1 MLYALTRKYPATG
14 KTGFRGGTPPQSVNL
29 PEPFMLFASDHFVC
43 LENVVCVCVCSREC
57 VYLWKPKSGV
67 IRWHP
72 HASFL
77 S

>member
-43 LENVVCVCVCSREC
+43 LENVVCVCV
-57 VYLWKPKSGV
+57 
-67 IRWHP
+67 
-72 HASFL
+72 FT
-77 S
+77 